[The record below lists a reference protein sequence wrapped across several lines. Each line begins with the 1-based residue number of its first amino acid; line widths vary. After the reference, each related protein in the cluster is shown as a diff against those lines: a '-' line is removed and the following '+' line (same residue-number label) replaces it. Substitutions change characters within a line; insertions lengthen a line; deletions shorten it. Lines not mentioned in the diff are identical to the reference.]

1 MKRVPVK
8 TTRLTSIPKPVEE
21 GGGSRMICKGGCG
34 EEFSAEWLKW
44 RGGVCK
50 ECELQKQ
57 IDYLSSRCTQL
68 EKEVAELKEDIPTV
82 YKRYK
87 HDKEQERQRMMMF
100 VGVAKNPASLEDA
113 TKNFPDPRE

>member
-1 MKRVPVK
+1 MKRGINAC
-8 TTRLTSIPKPVEE
+8 REYSIPKPLGE

-57 IDYLSSRCTQL
+57 IDHLSTRCAQL
-68 EKEVAELKEDIPTV
+68 EKEVAELKTNVPAA